1 MHFIFFFSFFAY
13 KVAGGWNDDQCL
25 ENCKDAVS
33 GSWVGE
39 LRKNANCL
47 GTNLAVVD
55 MEV

>member
-1 MHFIFFFSFFAY
+1 MHFIFFFFAY

-47 GTNLAVVD
+47 GTNLAVVE
-55 MEV
+55 MGV